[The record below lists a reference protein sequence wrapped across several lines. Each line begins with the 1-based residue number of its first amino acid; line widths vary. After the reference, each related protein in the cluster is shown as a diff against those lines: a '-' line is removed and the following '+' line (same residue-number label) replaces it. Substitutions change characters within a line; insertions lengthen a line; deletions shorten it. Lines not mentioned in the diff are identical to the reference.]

1 MSDRR
6 RSPRAHWILLIATLL
21 AMLVML
27 LVSGL
32 TFGVRGENPQH
43 VAASAV
49 GEPVPSG
56 VLHGGPIMDA
66 SRPAEPGQRVPDHT
80 VVLTFDDGPSRYTP
94 QVLGV
99 LEKYRVPGTF
109 FVIGKQIA
117 ADPGVLRR
125 MARDGDEVGV
135 HTFTHPDLGAVSQAR
150 ERLEITSTQ
159 LAIAAATG
167 YTTDLLRLP
176 FSSEPSALTPQEWQA
191 VRRSGSYR
199 VVLANLDTRDWAR
212 PGVASIVAA
221 GTPVGTTGAVVMMHD
236 GGGDRWQ
243 TVAALEQLIPAL
255 QARGFHFV
263 TVSHSVNAQSAW
275 HQATAS
281 ERIRGSILLGAA
293 VLSGWFT
300 SALRVLFLI
309 VGVLALGRVVVLFS
323 FARRHAKRP
332 EIEPSPGFAPPASV
346 VVPAY
351 NEVVGIEACV
361 RSLLASDYPDF
372 EVIVVDDGST
382 DGTGP
387 LLDSLALD
395 GLRVIH
401 QVNAGKPAALNA
413 GAAAARHDILV
424 LVDGD
429 TLFEPGTLRALI
441 APFAD
446 VNGGPDIGAVSG
458 NAKVGNR
465 RGLIGRWQ
473 HIEYVI
479 GFNLD
484 RRMFDVLQCMPTVPG
499 AVGAF
504 RRSALDSVGGISDDT
519 LAEDTDV
526 TMALCRSGWRIVY
539 QPTARAWT
547 EAPSTLSQLW
557 RQRYRWCYGT
567 LQSIFKHRRSIVEH
581 GSSGRLGRRG
591 IPYLLLFQV
600 GLPLLAPAIDVATLF
615 GLVTGQAET
624 IGLTWLAFLVVQY
637 AGALY
642 AFALDHERPGPLWTL
657 PLQQFVYRQL
667 MYLVVIQSLASAL
680 YGASLRWHK
689 LHRTGLGDLATADG
703 VAR

>member
-6 RSPRAHWILLIATLL
+6 RSPRAHWILLVATLL
-21 AMLVML
+21 AMLVLL
-27 LVSGL
+27 LVSGV
-32 TFGVRGENPQH
+32 TYGVRGESPQH
-43 VAASAV
+43 VAASSA
-49 GEPVPSG
+49 GEPVPADIRN
-56 VLHGGPIMDA
+56 GGPIMDA
-66 SRPAEPGQRVPDHT
+66 SRPTVPGPAVPDRT
-80 VVLTFDDGPSRYTP
+80 VVLTFDDGPSRFTP
-94 QVLGV
+94 QVLDV

-109 FVIGKQIA
+109 FVIGKQISS
-117 ADPGVLRR
+117 DPAVLRR

-135 HTFTHPDLGAVSQAR
+135 HTFTHPDLGAVSPAR
-150 ERLEITSTQ
+150 ERLEISTTQ

-176 FSSEPSALTPQEWQA
+176 FSSVPAALTPPEWRA
-191 VRRSGSYR
+191 VQRSGSYR
-199 VVLANLDTRDWAR
+199 VVFATLDTRDWAR
-212 PGVASIVAA
+212 PGVASIVSA
-221 GTPVGTTGAVVMMHD
+221 GTPSGTAGAVVMLHD
-236 GGGDRWQ
+236 GGGDRSQ
-243 TVAALEQLIPAL
+243 TVAALKQLIPSL
-255 QARGFHFV
+255 QARGYRFV
-263 TVSHSVNAQSAW
+263 TVSHSINAQSAW
-275 HQATAS
+275 SQASAS
-281 ERIRGSILLGAA
+281 ERIRGSVVLGAA
-293 VLSGWFT
+293 VLSGWL
-300 SALRVLFLI
+300 SSVLRVLFLI
-309 VGVLALGRVVVLFS
+309 VGALALARVVVLFS

-332 EIEPSPGFAPPASV
+332 IVEPSAQYAPPVSII
-346 VVPAY
+346 VPAY

-372 EVIVVDDGST
+372 EVVVVDDGST
-382 DGTGP
+382 DGTGV
-387 LLDSLALD
+387 LLDSLVLD

-401 QVNAGKPAALNA
+401 QANAGKPAALNA
-413 GAAAARHDILV
+413 GATAARHDILV

-429 TLFEPGTLRALI
+429 TLFEPGTLHALV

-446 VNGGPDIGAVSG
+446 GGAGQGIGAVSG

-465 RGLIGRWQ
+465 RGLLGRWQ

-504 RRSALDSVGGISDDT
+504 RRSALDSVGGISGDT

-526 TMALCRSGWRIVY
+526 TMALCRAGWRIVY

-567 LQSIFKHRRSIVEH
+567 LQSIWKHRRSVIER

-615 GLVTGQAET
+615 GLVTGQART

-637 AGALY
+637 LGALY
-642 AFALDHERPGPLWTL
+642 AFALDHERRGPLWTL

-689 LHRTGLGDLATADG
+689 LHRIGLRDIAA
-703 VAR
+703 AE